1 MKNYKNI
8 IVGSFLVMAI
18 VASPAISFAK
28 EKENERRE
36 DKQEQKQERSSWFSS
51 WFNNKSKNNVST
63 IPTVSNVIVSS
74 TKSTKAVVSWSTN
87 IRSNSMVWY
96 STSPSVDT
104 SRTPNMKRNDR
115 TLKHKFEI
123 KKLQPNTTY
132 YIVVG
137 GATTGGVG
145 KGAEIS
151 FTTGAGVKSETVPVI
166 TSVTGPAT
174 VKLGDAATFTL
185 VASDPQNK
193 ALTYG
198 VEWGDDSKLSQTSFT
213 GSVTVSHTY
222 SNAGTYVAKFTV
234 VNSDGKKATYP
245 MKVTVAGTD
254 TLAPVISNVTTSV
267 CGTSATVSWKRSE
280 ASNSTV
286 FYGTGTPIDT
296 NNAATLRVTD
306 SSMVTNHSISIPGL
320 TSSTLY
326 HFVIKSA
333 DGSNNVASSTEAAFT
348 TN

>member
-18 VASPAISFAK
+18 MASPAVGFAK
-28 EKENERRE
+28 EKENERGE
-36 DKQEQKQERSSWFSS
+36 NKQEQKQERNSWFSS
-51 WFNNKSKNNVST
+51 WFNNKNNNNVST
-63 IPTVSNVIVSS
+63 IPTVSNVTINS
-74 TKSTKAVVSWSTN
+74 TKPTKAVVSWNTN
-87 IRSNSMVWY
+87 IRSNSMIWY
-96 STSPSVDT
+96 SNSSPVNTSS
-104 SRTPNMKRNDR
+104 TPTMKRNDR

-132 YIVVG
+132 YLVVG

-145 KGAEIS
+145 KGTEIS
-151 FTTGAGVKSETVPVI
+151 FTTGTGVRNETVPVI

-174 VKLGDAATFTL
+174 IKLGDAATFTL

-198 VEWGDDSKLSQTSFT
+198 IEWGDDTKLAQTSFS
-213 GSVTVSHTY
+213 GNVTVSHTY

-234 VNSDGKKATYP
+234 VNSDGKKAIYP
-245 MKVTVAGTD
+245 MKIIVLGTD
-254 TLAPVISNVTTSV
+254 TVAPIISNVTTSV
-267 CGTSATVSWKRSE
+267 SGTSATVSWKTNE

-286 FYGTGTPIDT
+286 FYGTVTPIDT
-296 NNAATLRVTD
+296 NNTATLRITNP
-306 SSMVTNHSISIPGL
+306 SMVTNHSVSIPGL

-333 DGSNNVASSTEAAFT
+333 DASNNVTSSTEAAFT